1 MEVDDCVHAFW
12 AYAASGGAIVSFEE
26 PDLTHFTGSSI
37 VILKVSQG
45 IFKERCIPRTRLYGP
60 A

>member
-37 VILKVSQG
+37 VILKVARAQREVHP
-45 IFKERCIPRTRLYGP
+45 KD
-60 A
+60 